1 MTGPC
6 TVGRYLALR
15 LAELGITHL
24 FGVPGN
30 HLGPFLTTLRAEGDI
45 EWVGTPT
52 EGGAGQ
58 AADAYARI
66 HGVGAAAVTYSVGAF
81 NLLNACG
88 GAYVEQVPLIAVNAC
103 PPYEQWQNYRAL
115 GLLTSHMSTRPES
128 NLDVYRQVTVDAQVI
143 SNPGLAP
150 AQIDAALTACLT
162 ERRPVYLEV
171 MEDLWDEPC
180 AEPRG
185 AIVRGE
191 RPFSARNQTM
201 LDDAVSAI
209 MTLIAAHPGPDG
221 TPRPILW
228 AGEEIE
234 RYRLGDPLTELV
246 EVTGVPFCTSLGAK
260 AVVDEDLPQFHG
272 VYNGRASHPDV
283 HRIFKDWAT
292 CRIGLGAWSTSKNL
306 GGEQSVGTD
315 WVMAAHGGVSVGTSY
330 FPDVQLDRLL
340 PALQDALVKGY
351 GPSGLAADY
360 YAEAHTHQPAAS
372 AVRPA
377 GLADH
382 RAALRTGAAPSR
394 NAERLTYDGV
404 FDRINHFLGLETRQN
419 WTVVSDAA
427 FSLIGSMNLSLP
439 AGGFLS
445 QISWLSIGWSVGA
458 ATGAA
463 LAPERGHA
471 RPMVFVGDGAFQETC
486 QEISTHTR
494 LGLPSVV
501 FVMDNGHLYGIEQ
514 MLVHP
519 SYYAKPDTAEPGS
532 ADRSSAEPD
541 GAESDGAGPDGPD
554 FYNVLH
560 PWHYDRLAD
569 VFAGPKTPASG
580 VSVAH
585 TVELDDLLARLT
597 DPADP
602 VNAGPLLVRV
612 RLDRHDYPRAMAY
625 KVPGQAAAAPFTTVE
640 DQRGR

>member
-1 MTGPC
+1 MTAMDPEC
-6 TVGRYLALR
+6 TVARYLALR

-66 HGVGAAAVTYSVGAF
+66 HGIGAAAVTYSVGAF

-88 GAYVEQVPLIAVNAC
+88 GAYVEQVPLVAVNAS
-103 PPYEQWQNYRAL
+103 PPYEQWQNYRAV
-115 GLLTSHMSTRPES
+115 GLLTSHMSPRPES
-128 NLDVYRQVTVDAQVI
+128 NLDVYRQVTVDAQAI

-150 AQIDAALTACLT
+150 GQIDAALTACLS

-180 AEPRG
+180 PEPH
-185 AIVRGE
+185 APIVPRE

-201 LDDAVSAI
+201 LDKAVQAVL
-209 MTLIAAHPGPDG
+209 TLVEEHPGPDG
-221 TPRPILW
+221 RPRPVVW
-228 AGEEIE
+228 AGEEID
-234 RYRLGDPLTELV
+234 RFRLGGQLIDLV
-246 EVTGVPFCTSLGAK
+246 EATGVPFCTTVGAK

-272 VYNGRASHPDV
+272 VYNGGASHPDV
-283 HRIFKDWAT
+283 HAVFKDWAT

-306 GGEQSVGTD
+306 GGEQSVGDD
-315 WVMAAHGGVSVGTSY
+315 WVMAAHGGISVGTSY
-330 FPDVQLDRLL
+330 FPDVQLTQLL
-340 PALQDALVKGY
+340 PALQDALVKAY
-351 GPSGLAADY
+351 GSGGLTADY
-360 YAEAHTHQPAAS
+360 YAESYAHHGPRENRPAA
-372 AVRPA
+372 
-377 GLADH
+377 LEHH
-382 RAALRTGAAPSR
+382 RASLRASR
-394 NAERLTYDGV
+394 SPHRRADRLTYDAV
-404 FDRINHFLGLETRQN
+404 FDRINHFLNHETRED

-445 QISWLSIGWSVGA
+445 QVSWLSIGWSVGA

-463 LAPERGHA
+463 LAPERGDA

-486 QEISTHTR
+486 QELSTHTR
-494 LGLPSVV
+494 HGLRSVV
-501 FVMDNGHLYGIEQ
+501 FVMDNGHFYGVEQ

-519 SYYAKPDTAEPGS
+519 AYYADHDA
-532 ADRSSAEPD
+532 AD
-541 GAESDGAGPDGPD
+541 PD

-569 VFAGPKTPASG
+569 VFAGKHTPANG
-580 VSVAH
+580 VTVAH
-585 TVELDDLLARLT
+585 TAELDDLLDRLT

-602 VNAGPLLVRV
+602 LNAGPLLVRV
-612 RLDRHDYPRAMAY
+612 RLHRHDYPRAMAY
-625 KVPGQAAAAPFTTVE
+625 KVPKKKEQQHG
-640 DQRGR
+640 

>member
-1 MTGPC
+1 MTAIIPEC
-6 TVGRYLALR
+6 TVARYLALR

-66 HGVGAAAVTYSVGAF
+66 HGIGAAAVTYSVGAF

-88 GAYVEQVPLIAVNAC
+88 GAYVEQVPLVAVNAS
-103 PPYEQWQNYRAL
+103 PPYEQWQNYRAV
-115 GLLTSHMSTRPES
+115 GLLTSHMSPRPES

-150 AQIDAALTACLT
+150 GQIDAALTACLS

-180 AEPRG
+180 PEPE
-185 AIVRGE
+185 APIVPRE
-191 RPFSARNQTM
+191 RPFSARNQPM
-201 LDDAVSAI
+201 LDKAVQAAL
-209 MTLIAAHPGPDG
+209 TLVEEHPGPDG
-221 TPRPILW
+221 RPRPIVW
-228 AGEEIE
+228 AGEEID
-234 RYRLGDPLTELV
+234 RFRLGGQLIDLV
-246 EVTGVPFCTSLGAK
+246 EATGVPFCTTVGAK

-272 VYNGRASHPDV
+272 VYNGGASHPDV
-283 HRIFKDWAT
+283 HAVFKDWAT

-306 GGEQSVGTD
+306 GGEQCVGDD
-315 WVMAAHGGVSVGTSY
+315 WVMAAHGGVGVGTSY
-330 FPDVQLDRLL
+330 FPDVQLTQLL
-340 PALQDALVKGY
+340 PALQDALVKAY
-351 GPSGLAADY
+351 GSGGLAADY
-360 YAEAHTHQPAAS
+360 YAEAYAHHGS
-372 AVRPA
+372 REDRPA
-377 GLADH
+377 GLEHH
-382 RAALRTGAAPSR
+382 RASLHSSR
-394 NAERLTYDGV
+394 SPHRRAERLTYDAV
-404 FDRINHFLGLETRQN
+404 FDRLNHFLNHETRED

-445 QISWLSIGWSVGA
+445 QVSWLSIGWSVCA

-463 LAPERGHA
+463 LAPERGDA

-486 QEISTHTR
+486 QELSTHTR
-494 LGLPSVV
+494 HGLRSVV
-501 FVMDNGHLYGIEQ
+501 FVMDNGHFYGVEQ

-519 SYYAKPDTAEPGS
+519 AYYADQDA
-532 ADRSSAEPD
+532 AD
-541 GAESDGAGPDGPD
+541 PD

-560 PWHYDRLAD
+560 PWHYDRLAA
-569 VFAGPKTPASG
+569 VFAGKHTPANG

-585 TVELDDLLARLT
+585 TAELDDLLDRLT

-602 VNAGPLLVRV
+602 LNAGPLLVRV
-612 RLDRHDYPRAMAY
+612 RLHRHDYPRAMAY
-625 KVPGQAAAAPFTTVE
+625 QVKKSSNI
-640 DQRGR
+640 R

>member
-1 MTGPC
+1 MSAITPAC
-6 TVGRYLALR
+6 TIARYLALR

-30 HLGPFLTTLRAEGDI
+30 HLGPFLTTLRAQGDI

-88 GAYVEQVPLIAVNAC
+88 GAYVEQIPLIAVNAC
-103 PPYEQWQNYRAL
+103 PPYEQWQNFRAV
-115 GLLTSHMSTRPES
+115 GLLTSHMSPRAES

-143 SNPGLAP
+143 SHPGLAP
-150 AQIDAALTACLT
+150 AQIDAALTACVS

-180 AEPRG
+180 PEPTEP
-185 AIVRGE
+185 IVRRE
-191 RPFSARNQTM
+191 RPFSERNQSM
-201 LDDAVSAI
+201 LDRAVQAI
-209 MTLIAAHPGPDG
+209 LTLIEEHPGPDG
-221 TPRPILW
+221 RPRPIVW
-228 AGEEIE
+228 AGEEIA
-234 RYRLGDPLTELV
+234 RYRLGGELTDLV
-246 EVTGVPFCTSLGAK
+246 EATGVPFCTTVGAK
-260 AVVDEDLPQFHG
+260 AVVDEDMPQFHG
-272 VYNGRASHPDV
+272 VYNGKASHPDV
-283 HRIFKDWAT
+283 HAIFKDWAT

-306 GGEQSVGTD
+306 DGEQNVGTD

-330 FPDVQLDRLL
+330 FPDVQLAQLL
-340 PALQDALVKGY
+340 PAVQDALAKAY
-351 GPSGLAADY
+351 GTEGLSADY
-360 YAEAHTHQPAAS
+360 YAESYSYGGARDD
-372 AVRPA
+372 RPA
-377 GLADH
+377 GLAQY
-382 RAALRTGAAPSR
+382 RASLSVSGARSR
-394 NAERLTYDGV
+394 DAERLTYDGV
-404 FDRINHFLGLETRQN
+404 FDRVNHFLGRETTDD

-427 FSLIGSMNLSLP
+427 FSLIGSMNLSLS

-463 LAPERGHA
+463 LAPEREGA

-494 LGLPSVV
+494 LGLRSVV
-501 FVMDNGHLYGIEQ
+501 FVLDNGSFYGIEQ

-519 SYYAKPDTAEPGS
+519 AYYAGEDPAE
-532 ADRSSAEPD
+532 
-541 GAESDGAGPDGPD
+541 PD

-560 PWHYDRLAD
+560 PWHYDRLAA
-569 VFAGPKTPASG
+569 VFADKDTPASG
-580 VSVAH
+580 LSVARPA
-585 TVELDDLLARLT
+585 ELDDLLARLG
-597 DPADP
+597 DPHDP

-612 RLDRHDYPRAMAY
+612 RLHRHDYPRAMAY
-625 KVPGQAAAAPFTTVE
+625 KVPNTS
-640 DQRGR
+640 

>member
-1 MTGPC
+1 MTAIPRDC
-6 TVGRYLALR
+6 TVARYLALR

-66 HGVGAAAVTYSVGAF
+66 HGMGAAAVTYSVGAF

-88 GAYVEQVPLIAVNAC
+88 GAYVERVPLVAVNAS
-103 PPYEQWQNYRAL
+103 PPYEQWQNQRAL
-115 GLLTSHMSTRPES
+115 GLLTSHMSPRTES

-143 SNPGLAP
+143 SHPGLAP
-150 AQIDAALTACLT
+150 GQIDAALTACLS

-180 AEPRG
+180 AEPE
-185 AIVRGE
+185 APLVRRDRPFGE
-191 RPFSARNQTM
+191 RGRTM
-201 LDDAVSAI
+201 LDNAVHAI
-209 MTLIAAHPGPDG
+209 LTLVEQHPGPDG
-221 TPRPILW
+221 RPRPIVW
-228 AGEEIE
+228 AGEEID
-234 RYRLGDPLTELV
+234 RFRLAGQLTDLV
-246 EVTGVPFCTSLGAK
+246 EATGVPFCTTVGAK
-260 AVVDEDLPQFHG
+260 AVVDESVPQFHG

-283 HRIFKDWAT
+283 HWVFKDWAT
-292 CRIGLGAWSTSKNL
+292 CRIGLRAWSTSKNL
-306 GGEQSVGTD
+306 GGEQCVGTD
-315 WVMAAHGGVSVGTSY
+315 WVMAANGGVSVGTSY
-330 FPDVQLDRLL
+330 FPDIQLEQLL
-340 PALQDALVKGY
+340 PALQDALVKAY
-351 GPSGLAADY
+351 GTDGLSADY
-360 YAEAHTHQPAAS
+360 YAEAHAHHGAPEDRPAA
-372 AVRPA
+372 
-377 GLADH
+377 LADH
-382 RAALRTGAAPSR
+382 RASLHISGAPGGSHARPPQH
-394 NAERLTYDGV
+394 LTYDGV
-404 FDRINHFLGLETRQN
+404 FDRINHFLGHETRDN

-445 QISWLSIGWSVGA
+445 QVSWLSIGWSVGA

-463 LAPERGHA
+463 LAPERDGA

-486 QEISTHTR
+486 QELSTHTR
-494 LGLPSVV
+494 HGLRSVV
-501 FVMDNGHLYGIEQ
+501 FVLDNGHFYGIEQ

-519 SYYAKPDTAEPGS
+519 SYYAERDGQ
-532 ADRSSAEPD
+532 AEPD
-541 GAESDGAGPDGPD
+541 QRDAD

-560 PWHYDRLAD
+560 PWHYDRLAA
-569 VFAGPKTPASG
+569 VFAGKHTPASG
-580 VSVAH
+580 LAVAD
-585 TVELDDLLARLT
+585 TAELDDLLARLA

-612 RLDRHDYPRAMAY
+612 RLRRRDYPRAMAY
-625 KVPGQAAAAPFTTVE
+625 KVPNPATTT
-640 DQRGR
+640 

>member
-1 MTGPC
+1 MSPTVSPATPAC
-6 TVGRYLALR
+6 TVARYLALR

-58 AADAYARI
+58 AADAYARV

-103 PPYEQWQNYRAL
+103 PPYEQWQNFRAV
-115 GLLTSHMSTRPES
+115 GLLTSHMSPRAES

-143 SNPGLAP
+143 SHPGLAP
-150 AQIDAALTACLT
+150 AQIDAALTACVS

-180 AEPRG
+180 AEP
-185 AIVRGE
+185 AEPIVRRE
-191 RPFSARNQTM
+191 RPFGERNQRM
-201 LDDAVSAI
+201 LDQAVQAVLA
-209 MTLIAAHPGPDG
+209 LIEEHPGPDG
-221 TPRPILW
+221 RPRPVVW
-228 AGEEIE
+228 AGEEID
-234 RYRLGDPLTELV
+234 RYRLGGELV
-246 EVTGVPFCTSLGAK
+246 DLVEATGVPFCTTVGAK

-272 VYNGRASHPDV
+272 VYNGKASHPDV
-283 HRIFKDWAT
+283 YAVFKDWAT

-306 GGEQSVGTD
+306 DGEQSVGTD

-330 FPDVQLDRLL
+330 FPDVQLAQLL
-340 PALQDALVKGY
+340 PALQDALVKAY
-351 GPSGLAADY
+351 GFEGLSADY
-360 YAEAHTHQPAAS
+360 YAESYSYQGARS
-372 AVRPA
+372 DRPA
-377 GLADH
+377 GLAQH
-382 RAALRTGAAPSR
+382 RASLSVSGARSR
-394 NAERLTYDGV
+394 DAGRLTYDGV
-404 FDRINHFLGLETRQN
+404 FDRINHFLGQETTED

-427 FSLIGSMNLSLP
+427 FSLIGSMNLSLS

-463 LAPERGHA
+463 LAPERAGA

-494 LGLPSVV
+494 LGLRSVV
-501 FVMDNGHLYGIEQ
+501 FVLDNGSFYGIEQ

-519 SYYAKPDTAEPGS
+519 AYYAGQDPAE
-532 ADRSSAEPD
+532 
-541 GAESDGAGPDGPD
+541 PD

-560 PWHYDRLAD
+560 PWHYDRLAA
-569 VFAGPKTPASG
+569 VFAGEDTPASG
-580 VSVAH
+580 LCVAGPA
-585 TVELDDLLARLT
+585 ELDDLLARLA
-597 DPADP
+597 DPRDP

-612 RLDRHDYPRAMAY
+612 RLHRHDYPRAMAY
-625 KVPGQAAAAPFTTVE
+625 KVPKTP
-640 DQRGR
+640 